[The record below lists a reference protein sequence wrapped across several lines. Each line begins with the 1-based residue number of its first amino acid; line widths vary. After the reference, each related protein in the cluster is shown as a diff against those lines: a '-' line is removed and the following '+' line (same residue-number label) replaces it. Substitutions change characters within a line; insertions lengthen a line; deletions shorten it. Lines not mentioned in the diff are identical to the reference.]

1 MRWRQV
7 VMLWLVAVA
16 LGAQYW
22 LVDRSRPTVHPAE
35 RPARRRLLAEMP
47 STAVVGV
54 RMERAGA
61 AVALRRYGETWA
73 VEQPPGGQVPGGL
86 IQAFVESLAAVEEID
101 RLPAQRGDD
110 RTFGFDENALRVYVS
125 GSDGRE
131 LALTV
136 GGSNASGTA
145 VYARV
150 GDAPHPVLIGR
161 NLEYYASLILD
172 EVRRSAEPSV
182 GDGPVASA
190 GCVVRMVGAG

>member
-7 VMLWLVAVA
+7 AVLWLVALA

-22 LVDRSRPTVHPAE
+22 FVDRSRPVVHPAE

-47 STAVVGV
+47 SDAVIGV
-54 RMERAGA
+54 RMERSGT

-73 VEQPPGGQVPGGL
+73 VEQPAGGQIPGGL
-86 IQAFVESLAAVEEID
+86 IQAFVEALSAVEEID
-101 RLPAQRGDD
+101 SLPAQRGDE
-110 RTFGFDENALRVYVS
+110 RAFGFDENALRVYVS
-125 GSDGRE
+125 DADGRE

-136 GGSNASGTA
+136 GSSNASGTA

-172 EVRRSAEPSV
+172 EVRHSAEPTG
-182 GDGPVASA
+182 GDGPVA
-190 GCVVRMVGAG
+190 